1 MGMKEMTVSAD
12 KEVVLTQAM
21 LREAGLHG
29 RLRLVISQGEIR
41 VLPEVTTEVEDVVQ
55 ELAGCLG
62 SEAATA
68 YDFHLKLG
76 SLYEAR

>member
-1 MGMKEMTVSAD
+1 MKEMTVSAD

-29 RLRLVISQGEIR
+29 RLRLVINQGEIR

-76 SLYEAR
+76 NLYEAR

>member
-1 MGMKEMTVSAD
+1 MKEMTVSAD

-29 RLRLVISQGEIR
+29 RLRLIIKQGEIR
-41 VLPEVTTEVEDVVQ
+41 VLPEVTTAVEDVVQ

-62 SEAATA
+62 SEPATA

-76 SLYEAR
+76 GLYEAR

>member
-1 MGMKEMTVSAD
+1 MKEMTVSAD
-12 KEVVLTQAM
+12 NEVVLTQAM

-29 RLRLVISQGEIR
+29 RLRLVINQGEIR

-76 SLYEAR
+76 SRYEAR

>member
-1 MGMKEMTVSAD
+1 MKEMTVSAD

-29 RLRLVISQGEIR
+29 RLRLVINQGEIR

-55 ELAGCLG
+55 ELAGCL
-62 SEAATA
+62 
-68 YDFHLKLG
+68 
-76 SLYEAR
+76 RI

>member
-1 MGMKEMTVSAD
+1 MKEMTVSAD

-29 RLRLVISQGEIR
+29 RLRLVINQGEIR

-62 SEAATA
+62 
-68 YDFHLKLG
+68 LKRQQPMT
-76 SLYEAR
+76 ST

>member
-1 MGMKEMTVSAD
+1 MKEMTVSAD

-29 RLRLVISQGEIR
+29 RLRLVINQGEIR

-55 ELAGCLG
+55 ELAGCL
-62 SEAATA
+62 
-68 YDFHLKLG
+68 D
-76 SLYEAR
+76 